1 MKKHKWK
8 KRSYRAEVLPAAQTL
23 RFTPSAWAKLEFFRD
38 KGESEIGGFGITSPE
53 DRLLV
58 LEFQT
63 VKQKASGISVA
74 FDDEAVADFFDS
86 QADLGRKPDS
96 YGRIWCHTHPGNSA
110 SPSSVD
116 EATFSRVFGGC
127 EWALMFILA
136 RGGSRYARLRFNVG
150 PGGEL
155 QIPVSVDFR
164 APFQGSQQEAWEEE
178 YKANIHAE
186 PSQAFSS
193 LRTEWLDPDDYLD
206 TLDPA
211 AKGRTVFPWFDF
223 KGGF

>member
-1 MKKHKWK
+1 MKKRKWK
-8 KRSYRAEVLPAAQTL
+8 KFLSRAEPSTPAQTL
-23 RFTPSAWAKLEFFRD
+23 RFTPMAWAKLEFFRD
-38 KGESEIGGFGITSPE
+38 KGTSEIGGFGITAPE

-58 LEFQT
+58 VEFQT
-63 VKQKASGISVA
+63 VKQKASGISVG

-86 QADLGRKPDS
+86 QADLGRKPDT

-110 SPSSVD
+110 CPSSVD

-150 PGGEL
+150 PGGQL
-155 QIPVSVDFR
+155 QVPVSVDFR
-164 APFQGSQQEAWEEE
+164 APFQGSDQKAWEEE
-178 YKANIHAE
+178 YAANIQAD
-186 PSQAFSS
+186 PVQAFSS
-193 LRTEWLDPDDYLD
+193 LPTEWLDPDDYLD
-206 TLDPA
+206 TLAPA
-211 AKGRTVFPWFDF
+211 AKGRTGFPWLDF